1 MRLSKTAAHCSD
13 DPLQHYN
20 ALLDEAQ
27 KQGKAVYR
35 LDHCLPDIPTP
46 EVYYAASGAFVPKVL
61 AYPPVQGMAIMQE
74 ALQSFYR
81 LHGVHLSVEDI
92 LITAGATQA
101 LLLTM
106 QCILDPGSEVIVP
119 EPFHPNFQTLI
130 ASCGGTIR
138 PVFTTPEEGY
148 RYARRELIEPLI
160 GKETCAI
167 LCCNPCNPTGTVLT
181 RAEMQLLAD
190 IAVEHDLWLVV
201 DEVYR
206 DFVYNSEPRS
216 FAQLANLREHLVVL
230 DSASKRFFISGARVG
245 ALITKNRALMAQAC
259 KLANSQ
265 RCVATMNQVA
275 VAELYLMENDVFTPM
290 CEELHRRRDLS
301 FNALSRIPGVVCTC
315 PSGAFYLMARLP
327 VDDTDL
333 FQTWLLKEF
342 EKDGKTLLMAPGSGF
357 YASPGAGRSEMRISY
372 VLNPDDLTAAF
383 SLLEEALHQY
393 PGRLR

>member
-1 MRLSKTAAHCSD
+1 MRLSKTVAHCSD

-20 ALLDEAQ
+20 ALLAEARQ
-27 KQGKAVYR
+27 RGKAVFC
-35 LDHCLPDIPTP
+35 LNHCLPDLPTP
-46 EVYYAASGAFVPKVL
+46 EVYYAATGAFVPEVL
-61 AYPPVQGMAIMQE
+61 AYPPLQGMAIMAE

-81 LHGVHLSVEDI
+81 LQGVHLSVEDI

-119 EPFHPNFQTLI
+119 EPFHPNYQTLI
-130 ASCGGTIR
+130 TSCGGTIR
-138 PVFTTPEEGY
+138 PIFTTPEEGY
-148 RYARRELIEPLI
+148 RYARREMITPLV
-160 GKETCAI
+160 GKATRAI
-167 LCCNPCNPTGTVLT
+167 LCCNPCNPTGTVLS

-206 DFVYNSEPRS
+206 DFVYDSEAIS
-216 FAQLANLREHLVVL
+216 FGQLANLGEHLVLL
-230 DSASKRFFISGARVG
+230 DSASKRFFVSGARVG
-245 ALITKNRALMAQAC
+245 ALITRNRALMAQAC

-265 RCVATMNQVA
+265 RAVATMNQVA
-275 VAELYLMENDVFTPM
+275 AAELYLMEREAFTPLR
-290 CEELHRRRDLS
+290 EELHRRRDLAYA
-301 FNALSRIPGVVCTC
+301 ALQRIPGVVCSC

-327 VDDTDL
+327 VDDTDR

-342 EKDGKTLLMAPGSGF
+342 DHDGQTLLMAPGSGF

-372 VLNPDDLTAAF
+372 VLHPEKLTAAF
-383 SLLEEALHQY
+383 ALLEEALRQY
-393 PGRLR
+393 PGRL